1 MSLKILTDLKVQE
14 EGGFGKGGLR
24 RQAQPKAGRNRTA
37 RRAPC
42 RPGNRPPRQHP
53 GDTGHSLPGTAQQR
67 PRGAG
72 QGAARFPLLSLQEPR
87 GLREAGPLGC
97 GLTEQLSLACMH
109 RCSSHHG
116 ARSPPSRLLAEKPP
130 GSCQAVLHTPAPSA
144 RPQRAGRRQ
153 EVWVS
158 QPAPG
163 HRGCHSE
170 QCSQSPSGERR
181 TGQTEIG
188 THSPPTAGR
197 APGWGPRCAVRPR
210 LSARGHFSEPKRQDR
225 EVQEGP
231 TMSVQGS
238 NSWFPQTVTTWP
250 ASKPAASLVEWR
262 HRASRS

>member
-1 MSLKILTDLKVQE
+1 MKVQE

-109 RCSSHHG
+109 RCSSHNG

-144 RPQRAGRRQ
+144 RPQRAQCPRGSGCVGTGGWRGATPHSR
-153 EVWVS
+153 
-158 QPAPG
+158 PG
-163 HRGCHSE
+163 G
-170 QCSQSPSGERR
+170 
-181 TGQTEIG
+181 
-188 THSPPTAGR
+188 A
-197 APGWGPRCAVRPR
+197 AVRGYP
-210 LSARGHFSEPKRQDR
+210 S
-225 EVQEGP
+225 
-231 TMSVQGS
+231 
-238 NSWFPQTVTTWP
+238 
-250 ASKPAASLVEWR
+250 SKV
-262 HRASRS
+262 RSSGCTLLEQL